1 MRLFPLLLVIAF
13 AADVAGAQGTGVT
26 LQGTVRDAQGGVLPG
41 VSVVIRNTET
51 GVSRTVLT
59 DEHGFY
65 RAAALPPGPYE
76 TQAELSGFVRY
87 TRTGLLLTIGQEAVV
102 NIELQ
107 LAQLQEAVTV
117 TADAPLVETTKSALG
132 ATITREQLDSLP
144 LPGRNFT
151 ALANL
156 TPGVTGVGGGGLNTS
171 GQLSR
176 NNTFLI
182 DGVSNDEGAVAGTR
196 GGFSLEAVREY
207 AVMANQFPAEFGRAS
222 GAMVTI
228 VTRSGTNQIQ
238 GRAFVLHRGDNLDA
252 QDPFSK
258 AQGSGK
264 APFSEQR
271 YGGLFGGPVRRDRT
285 HYFTSYEG
293 RRLRETNVIT
303 SALVPVNER
312 EHPQNT
318 DGHQVFG
325 KVDHVFSSANTLSTR
340 YRIDKSD
347 QTGVGIGGL
356 NTKERGRDFTNTSQ
370 DIVSNLTT
378 ILSNR
383 AFNEFRLQYARLH
396 RWNDVS
402 NYYSKTG
409 YTINRPSGNF
419 GKANNQEQGETQ
431 NYWQFIDNFSYTR
444 GAHSLKTGFDVQV
457 VRMHVYFL
465 GNKDGT
471 FTFTTD
477 RPFDANDRSTYP
489 TQFTQNVGDPNDY
502 EPNELYAGF
511 IQDTWRVA
519 DRLTLNLGVR
529 YETETAF
536 ERAKDVG
543 VKDDRDNFAPRLGF
557 AWDPFGDAK
566 TAIRGGY
573 GLYFDQAFLNITGN
587 ITVAANAVG
596 VTIINPGYP
605 DPYSGGSVRPEQQS
619 TTVAS
624 PDIETPNSHTF
635 SIGAK
640 REVARGLAISAD
652 FVRTRGYNLFNS
664 HDINYP
670 DPVTRLRPNP
680 NFLRINQYETT
691 GHSWYRGL
699 LVSVERRGGWGPG
712 FGVSYTLSRAI
723 RDVEDFGF
731 QAQDQNNRAA
741 EKGYASNNRT
751 HQLVANMTWALPF
764 GFQVA
769 GLVQA
774 RSGLPWNITTG
785 VDSNG
790 DTIVNDRPDLAD
802 PNGDPTVASTYSA
815 NFTNRVGN
823 LPRNFGIGPKFLQ
836 IDARVSKFF
845 RFGTRRIE
853 GFIEAFNLANRAN
866 FGLPNGNLRSAQFGR
881 STGVAASPRQVELGL
896 RFDF

>member
-1 MRLFPLLLVIAF
+1 MRLLCTMLVIGLTAAPAF
-13 AADVAGAQGTGVT
+13 AQSTGAT
-26 LQGTVRDAQGGVLPG
+26 LQGVVRDDQGGILPG
-41 VSVVIRNTET
+41 ASVVVRNVDT
-51 GVSRTVLT
+51 GVSRAIFS
-59 DEHGFY
+59 DDRGFY
-65 RAAALPPGPYE
+65 RAAALAPGQYAL
-76 TQAELSGFVRY
+76 QVELTGFVRY
-87 TRTGLLLTIGQEAVV
+87 ARTGLTLTIGQEAVV
-102 NIELQ
+102 DVTMR
-107 LAQLQEAVTV
+107 LADLQETVTV
-117 TADAPLVETTKSALG
+117 TGAAPLVETTKSSLG
-132 ATITREQLDSLP
+132 ATITREQLDALP

-156 TPGVTGVGGGGLNTS
+156 TPGVTGVGGGGLNTA

-182 DGVSNDEGAVAGTR
+182 DGVSNDEGGVAGTR

-228 VTRSGTNQIQ
+228 VTRSGTNRLQ
-238 GRAFVLHRGDNLDA
+238 GRGFVLHRDDSLDA

-271 YGGLFGGPVRRDRT
+271 YGAWLGGPLRRDRT
-285 HYFTSYEG
+285 HYFASHEG

-303 SALVPVNER
+303 SALVPVSDR

-325 KVDHVFSSANTLSTR
+325 KVDHVINSANTMSVR

-356 NTKERGRDFTNTSQ
+356 NTRERGRDFTNTSQ
-370 DIVSNLTT
+370 DIVSSVTS

-383 AFNEFRLQYARLH
+383 AVNEARVQFARLY

-409 YTINRPSGNF
+409 HTINRPSGNF
-419 GKANNQEQGETQ
+419 GKANNQEQGESQ
-431 NYWQFIDNFSYTR
+431 NYWQFIENLAYTR
-444 GAHSLKTGFDVQV
+444 GSHTLKTGVDVQI
-457 VRMHVYFL
+457 VRMNVYFL

-477 RPFDANDRSTYP
+477 RPFDANDRSTFP

-502 EPNELYAGF
+502 EPNELYSVF
-511 IQDTWRVA
+511 LQDTWRVGNQ
-519 DRLTLNLGVR
+519 LTLNLGLR

-536 ERAKDVG
+536 ARAKDVG
-543 VKDDRDNFAPRLGF
+543 VKDDRDNLAPRLGF

-566 TAIRGGY
+566 TAVRGGY

-587 ITVAANAVG
+587 VTVAANSVG

-605 DPYSGGSVRPEQQS
+605 DPYSGGSVRPEARS
-619 TTVAS
+619 RTIAS
-624 PDIETPNSHTF
+624 PDIETPNTHTL

-640 REVARGLAISAD
+640 RELFGGLALSAD
-652 FVRTRGYNLFNS
+652 FVRTRGYNLFNQF
-664 HDINYP
+664 DINYP
-670 DPVTRLRPNP
+670 HPVTRVRPNP
-680 NFLRINQYETT
+680 DFLRINQYETT
-691 GHSWYRGL
+691 GNSWYRGL
-699 LVSVERRGGWGPG
+699 LMSLERRGGRGPA

-731 QAQDQNNRAA
+731 QAQDQNNRGA
-741 EKGYASNNRT
+741 EKGYSNNHRK
-751 HQLVANMTWALPF
+751 HQVVANMTWALPW
-764 GFQVA
+764 GFQL
-769 GLVQA
+769 GTLLQA
-774 RSGLPWNITTG
+774 RSGVPWNITTG
-785 VDSNG
+785 TDSNG

-802 PNGDPTVASTYSA
+802 PNGDPRAVATYNA
-815 NFTNRVGN
+815 AFTGRVGN
-823 LPRNFGIGPKFLQ
+823 LPRNFGVGPKFVQ
-836 IDARVSKFF
+836 VDARVSKFL
-845 RFGTRRIE
+845 RFGAKRVE
-853 GFIEAFNLANRAN
+853 AFAEAFNLANRPN
-866 FGLPNGNLRSAQFGR
+866 FGSPNGNLRSAQFGK
-881 STGVAASPRQVELGL
+881 STGVAAPPRQVEFGL